1 MWNSILKLNRYIS
14 TGSAVLA
21 VLMLFLACLVVTEM
35 VYIRYFLGGSTVWE
49 TEFVLFSV
57 VASTLL
63 GSPYVLLTNG
73 HVNVDIIP
81 NAVGKNKWKLEL
93 LSTFFSFVFILA
105 LTIGSWEYFYE
116 AFEGNWVTESAWAP
130 PLWIPLLS
138 LVIGM
143 TGLCFQ
149 LILNF
154 ISLIKFKKCVL
165 IEHEEGD

>member
-1 MWNSILKLNRYIS
+1 MWDSILKLNRYIS
-14 TGSAVLA
+14 TGSAIIA

-49 TEFVLFSV
+49 TEFVVFSI

-73 HVNVDIIP
+73 HVNVDIVP
-81 NAVGKNKWKLEL
+81 NAIGDKKWILEL
-93 LSTFFSFVFILA
+93 ISTFFSFVFILA
-105 LTIGSWEYFYE
+105 LTVGSWEYFLE
-116 AFEGNWVTESAWAP
+116 ALEGNWRTESAWAP

-138 LVIGM
+138 LVIGL
-143 TGLCFQ
+143 TGLCSQ

-154 ISLIKFKKCVL
+154 ISLVKFKKCVF
-165 IEHEEGD
+165 IDHKEGV